1 MTTSRAPRV
10 AFAWN
15 ELPEYAAR
23 VLARA
28 RQRLGPDEVPIVA
41 NPARVPVQGLDNL
54 LGRVHWIDDA
64 DRPGWSDLGLT
75 VPDVF
80 FVVGWKYRHFARLR
94 REVRAA
100 GGHVIGIFDNSFKG
114 NLRQRIGRWAV
125 AWWLRRAFR
134 AVLVPGSSGRRFME
148 YLGFAPDRIEMGMNG
163 ADPELFTPGPPLA
176 ERPRRMLFVGQF
188 IERKRVLE
196 LLEAFAQVRAE
207 AEGNGDGWTLELIGQ
222 GPDLDPAAPP
232 PPGVEIRPFAQAPI
246 VAEAMRRSRVV
257 VLPSREDHWGLVVHE
272 AALSGCAIVTTDG
285 VAAALDLVTPVNG
298 VVTDHTRVEDLARG
312 LREVIAWSE
321 AQWHAAEAE
330 SLKRAQSFGPDV
342 FAAAVER
349 LLTRVTDS

>member
-1 MTTSRAPRV
+1 MTTPRGPRV

-41 NPARVPVQGLDNL
+41 NPARVPVQGLDDL
-54 LGRVHWIDDA
+54 LGRVHWIDAA
-64 DRPGWSDLGLT
+64 DRPGWSDLGLA

-94 REVRAA
+94 REVRAS

-134 AVLVPGSSGRRFME
+134 AVLVPGRSGRRFME

-163 ADPELFTPGPPLA
+163 ADPGVFTPGPPLS
-176 ERPRRMLFVGQF
+176 ERRRRMLFVGQF

-207 AEGNGDGWTLELIGQ
+207 DDRWTLELIGQ

-232 PPGVEIRPFAQAPI
+232 PPGVEIRPFAQVPA

-298 VVTDHTRVEDLARG
+298 VVTDHTRVEDLVRG
-312 LREVIAWSE
+312 LREVMGWSDDR
-321 AQWHAAEAE
+321 WRAAELE
-330 SLKRAQSFGPDV
+330 SRERARQFGPEV
-342 FAAAVER
+342 FATAVER
-349 LLTRVTDS
+349 LVERVTAS